1 MELKLEKVRYF
12 LAGTLAICWSLF
24 QIYGVWNVTLDAMI
38 LRAAHVGFALSLA
51 FVLNPSF
58 KSRPRLSFAI
68 DSILMLLG
76 IGVGL
81 HIIADFDR
89 IIQRIISVDEMTF
102 RDLFFG
108 FVAIPLIL
116 EATRRTVRA
125 ALAIV
130 GTCFCIYALA
140 GPYLF
145 GMLKH
150 SSANI
155 YEWVEYLYLTSDGI
169 FGVPTGVSAT
179 FVFIFIL
186 FVAFLGRTQIS
197 QFYLHLR
204 AVPGEAPPRP
214 RLWPPVFSGRSPA
227 VP

>member
-68 DSILMLLG
+68 DSIFMLLG

-108 FVAIPLIL
+108 FV
-116 EATRRTVRA
+116 EAV
-125 ALAIV
+125 
-130 GTCFCIYALA
+130 
-140 GPYLF
+140 
-145 GMLKH
+145 
-150 SSANI
+150 
-155 YEWVEYLYLTSDGI
+155 
-169 FGVPTGVSAT
+169 
-179 FVFIFIL
+179 
-186 FVAFLGRTQIS
+186 
-197 QFYLHLR
+197 
-204 AVPGEAPPRP
+204 
-214 RLWPPVFSGRSPA
+214 
-227 VP
+227 

>member
-68 DSILMLLG
+68 DSIFMLLG

-81 HIIADFDR
+81 HVITNFDR

-102 RDLFFG
+102 SDLFFG
-108 FVAIPLIL
+108 FIAIPLIL

-130 GTCFCIYALA
+130 GNMNGL
-140 GPYLF
+140 
-145 GMLKH
+145 
-150 SSANI
+150 N
-155 YEWVEYLYLTSDGI
+155 
-169 FGVPTGVSAT
+169 
-179 FVFIFIL
+179 IFISL
-186 FVAFLGRTQIS
+186 LTASLGS
-197 QFYLHLR
+197 
-204 AVPGEAPPRP
+204 
-214 RLWPPVFSGRSPA
+214 PPVFRPLLSSFLSFLSLFLEEPK
-227 VP
+227 

>member
-1 MELKLEKVRYF
+1 MEIKLEKVRYF
-12 LAGTLAICWSLF
+12 LAGALAICWSLF

-130 GTCFCIYALA
+130 GTCFCIYLPASDRFIGYRYEFDETNDILRMA
-140 GPYLF
+140 YNSNFTQKGRVK
-145 GMLKH
+145 MLNLW
-150 SSANI
+150 SSAVTVTIDGQRVDYWLERKNQD
-155 YEWVEYLYLTSDGI
+155 EYIVLETD
-169 FGVPTGVSAT
+169 FKNH
-179 FVFIFIL
+179 IL
-186 FVAFLGRTQIS
+186 EVRGKR
-197 QFYLHLR
+197 
-204 AVPGEAPPRP
+204 
-214 RLWPPVFSGRSPA
+214 
-227 VP
+227 